1 MGHFDIAPMESQTP
15 FTCASSLEIASGPLG
30 GGTLMLAAMLAIP
43 LTFGL
48 SGLGVMTLVGVF
60 GRDATNCTYIS

>member
-1 MGHFDIAPMESQTP
+1 MGHFDFVPIESHTP
-15 FTCASSLEIASGPLG
+15 FTCASSLETASGPLG

-48 SGLGVMTLVGVF
+48 SGLGVTRLVGVF
-60 GRDATNCTYIS
+60 GRDATNCG